1 MRKTVICLFIIP
13 IGLISCNSARPIQS
27 GRAGQDYCSPTAA
40 NISSIPV
47 DFEDLGETG
56 YSQDSIFNK
65 RLGLHEYLVANAT
78 GTLHQIDQ
86 LLTLASDSTMTARI
100 LRLEKKSE
108 IQQRI
113 SRFRTELDGLSA
125 ELDCQGERADQL
137 GNYLE
142 KLDEKRTRNLT
153 IASVIVGSVTTVVTV
168 ILTND
173 GAQNATG
180 ISGGLLSAGLSA
192 LTINPKGKT
201 MVFRHDRNLLH
212 DIWYAP
218 GKSSVYPG
226 AVWYIL
232 SHKGFSNTEGSTL
245 IESIKGRWKTFEIDS
260 TNKDEIDLLFNKGGS
275 YTAELLHKRAGMLNQ
290 LQSTVRAINQDLDTF
305 MDRLFQVLL

>member
-1 MRKTVICLFIIP
+1 MRKILLYLFVISASF
-13 IGLISCNSARPIQS
+13 ISCNSTRPIQS
-27 GRAGQDYCSPTAA
+27 NSFGQDYCSPT
-40 NISSIPV
+40 IPNASV
-47 DFEDLGETG
+47 GFENLGEAD
-56 YSQDSIFNK
+56 YSRDSIFNK
-65 RLGLHEYLVANAT
+65 QLGLHEYLMASAT
-78 GTLHQIDQ
+78 GTLHSIDQ
-86 LLTLASDSTMTARI
+86 LLTLTAEDSSLSTRI

-137 GNYLE
+137 ASYLE
-142 KLDEKRTRNLT
+142 NLDQKRTKNLT

-173 GAQNATG
+173 NAQNIAG

-192 LTINPKGKT
+192 MTIKPKGKK
-201 MVFRHDRNLLH
+201 MLFMHDRNLLH
-212 DIWYAP
+212 DIWYP
-218 GKSSVYPG
+218 QDKSLVYPG
-226 AVWYIL
+226 SVWYIL

-245 IESIKGRWKTFEIDS
+245 IESIKGRWKTFEIDDK
-260 TNKDEIDLLFNKGGS
+260 NDINLLFNKGGS
-275 YTAELLHKRAGMLNQ
+275 YTADLLHKRAGMLNQ

-305 MDRLFQVLL
+305 MDRLFQTL

>member
-1 MRKTVICLFIIP
+1 MP
-13 IGLISCNSARPIQS
+13 G
-27 GRAGQDYCSPTAA
+27 
-40 NISSIPV
+40 
-47 DFEDLGETG
+47 DFENLGEAG
-56 YSQDSIFNK
+56 YSSDSIFNK
-65 RLGLHEYLVANAT
+65 QLGLHEYLMASAT
-78 GTLHQIDQ
+78 GTLRPINQ
-86 LLTLASDSTMTARI
+86 LLTLTADSSLSARI

-125 ELDCQGERADQL
+125 EIDCQGERADQL
-137 GNYLE
+137 ANYLG
-142 KLDEKRTRNLT
+142 KLDEKRSKNLT

-173 GAQNATG
+173 EAQNIAG

-192 LTINPKGKT
+192 MTINPKGKR
-201 MVFRHDRNLLH
+201 MLFIHDRNLLH
-212 DIWYAP
+212 DIWYP
-218 GKSSVYPG
+218 QDKSLVYPG
-226 AVWYIL
+226 SVWYIL

-245 IESIKGRWKTFEIDS
+245 IESIKGRWKTFEIDDK
-260 TNKDEIDLLFNKGGS
+260 NDINILFNKGGS

-305 MDRLFQVLL
+305 MDRLFQTL